1 MFFPAVAAIIT
12 IIGAVGFVISSLV
25 HASGAGNFIF
35 NASAACMVAGPLIF
49 LFYVIVGLFLEFLSI
64 NRIPDVRIT
73 AGGPSPDV
81 PAALPSQA
89 AFDDWVPEGLL
100 REHKG
105 PLNRSTGRAAKI

>member
-12 IIGAVGFVISSLV
+12 IIGTVGFVISSLV

-35 NASAACMVAGPLIF
+35 NASAVCMVVGPLIF
-49 LFYVIVGLFLEFLSI
+49 LFYVVIGLFLEFLSI
-64 NRIPDVRIT
+64 NRVPDIGIAASGASR
-73 AGGPSPDV
+73 AV
-81 PAALPSQA
+81 PAAFPATA

-105 PLNRSTGRAAKI
+105 PMNRSTGRATRI